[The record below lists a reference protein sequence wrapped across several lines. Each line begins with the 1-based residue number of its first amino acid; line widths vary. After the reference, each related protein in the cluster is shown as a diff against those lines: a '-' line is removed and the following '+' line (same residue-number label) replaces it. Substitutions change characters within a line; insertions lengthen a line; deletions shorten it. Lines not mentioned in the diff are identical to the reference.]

1 MKTEKNKY
9 LSENPQVIFE
19 PTGLSVTAKP
29 DSTIMELAAALD
41 IPIRSDCGGKG
52 LCGKC
57 LVIVEPAASLSPLTE
72 GEMDLLTQGQRDSSY
87 RLACQARIWGPIKVT
102 IPEQLTESKEARGKT
117 GIGGTYTRNPAVKR
131 LVLSYK
137 SPPAQDT
144 GVSSDMVA
152 WIKEQTKEST
162 NHDIFLNNHDALR
175 QLSLPI
181 TCKGEITLVD
191 HAQRGVTAV
200 LSGSKEQ
207 SLGLAVDMG
216 TTTLAAYLCNL
227 QTGTVL
233 TTAASVN
240 PQRRFGEDVISRIAM
255 ADEQESGL
263 MTLQG
268 LIVEGINYLIN
279 RCVEQVGA
287 SREDIDEV
295 TMVGNT
301 TMEQIVAYLHPHGLG
316 VWPYL
321 PITRTPPDLKAN
333 DLGLNIN
340 PGTNV
345 HIFPVISGFVGGDT
359 LSAVV
364 ADKAH
369 KRSEITLGVDIG
381 TNGEVFLGNKEGL
394 WATSC
399 ATGPAFEGAQISC
412 GMRAV
417 SGAIHRV
424 DINPKTLQFKYQVL
438 GNESNTKPIGICGS
452 GIIDTVASLRKVG
465 LLLPNGRF
473 KEGMPGVICDEKGIG
488 RSVVIVPAEKSGTG
502 NEIGITLHDIR
513 QIQLAKAALQVGIEF
528 LMRKMGIT
536 HVDRTVLT
544 GAFGANFDW
553 RSAINIGMLPRKKIC
568 GEIIPQEN
576 LAGVG
581 AIMGLL
587 DKKLRSEAAE
597 VSRDIKFLE
606 LAKEPDFAMKFANA
620 TNFPKSLEYQE

>member
-72 GEMDLLTQGQRDSSY
+72 GEMDLLTQGQRDSSC
-87 RLACQARIWGPIKVT
+87 RLACQARIWGPTKVT

-117 GIGGTYTRNPAVKR
+117 GIGGTYKRNPAVKR
-131 LVLSYK
+131 LVFSYK
-137 SPPAQDT
+137 SPPPQDT

-162 NHDIFLNNHDALR
+162 NHDICFNNHDALR

-181 TCKGEITLVD
+181 SCKEITLVN

-587 DKKLRSEAAE
+587 DKKLRIEAAE

-620 TNFPKSLEYQE
+620 TNFPKSLEY

>member
-1 MKTEKNKY
+1 MSKKIT
-9 LSENPQVIFE
+9 VIFE
-19 PTGLSVTAKP
+19 SMGLSLTAEP
-29 DSTIMELAAALD
+29 DTTIFDIAAKRN

-57 LVIVEPAASLSPLTE
+57 LVIVKPAGSLSPLTE
-72 GEMDLLTQGQRDSSY
+72 PEMDLLTQRQRYSSY
-87 RLACQARIWGPIKVT
+87 RLACKARIRGPISVT
-102 IPEQLTESKEARGKT
+102 IPEQLADSKEARGKT
-117 GIGGTYTRNPAVKR
+117 KIGGTYRRDPAVER

-137 SPPAQDT
+137 KPPALDT
-144 GVSSDMVA
+144 GVSSDMVG
-152 WIKEQTKEST
+152 WVKERAKELTSSEVCF
-162 NHDIFLNNHDALR
+162 NGPDALR
-175 QLSLPI
+175 QLSI
-181 TCKGEITLVD
+181 SVADKGEITLVN

-200 LSGSKEQ
+200 LSGRREQ

-216 TTTLAAYLCNL
+216 TTTLAAYLCDL
-227 QTGTVL
+227 QKGTVL
-233 TTAASVN
+233 TAAASVN

-301 TMEQIVAYLHPHGLG
+301 TMEQIVASLHPHGLG
-316 VWPYL
+316 VSPYL
-321 PITRTPPDLKAN
+321 PVTRTPPDLKAN
-333 DLGLNIN
+333 DLGLDIN

-359 LSAVV
+359 LGGIV
-364 ADKAH
+364 ADGTH
-369 KRSEITLGVDIG
+369 KRNEITLGLDLG

-424 DINPKTLQFKYQVL
+424 DIDPETLQVKYQVL
-438 GNESNTKPIGICGS
+438 GNESYTMPIGICGS
-452 GIIDTVASLRKVG
+452 GIIDAVASLRKVR
-465 LLLPNGRF
+465 LLLPNGRL
-473 KEGMPGVICDEKGIG
+473 KEDMPGVICDESGIG
-488 RSVVIVPAEKSGTG
+488 RSVVIVPAERSGTG
-502 NEIGITLHDIR
+502 NAIAITLHDIR

-528 LMRKMGIT
+528 LMRKLGVT

-544 GAFGANFDW
+544 GAFGARFDW
-553 RSAINIGMLPRKKIC
+553 RSAITIGMLPRKEMC
-568 GEIIPQEN
+568 GEIVPQEN

-587 DKKLRSEAAE
+587 DKKLRIEAAE
-597 VSRDIKFLE
+597 VSRHIKFLE
-606 LAKEPDFAMKFANA
+606 LGQEPDFVMKFAKA
-620 TNFPKSLEYQE
+620 TNFP